1 MPTKTTQEL
10 IKDLAMRQALLGI
23 STEGTDVDR
32 RGQMNPLVAEA
43 IANQPAAP
51 TGVAPS
57 SEAGKADVTF
67 GGALGGVTVPL
78 APYDPSIVVDDG
90 TEGKK
95 REDTYGDYFYDLL
108 VSNDAYR
115 RANSE
120 AFERNEKANKA
131 RARIA
136 AVSDALSSLGNLV
149 GTVYGAPNQEQTYQS
164 PLVNERRKEDVER
177 ARKLAQAIQENEQG
191 IRLTKAKID
200 AQQAVYD
207 SQLEK
212 ERLKYLNNLGLI
224 AARGDE
230 TRKTEEAKHGYR
242 TEENEQKGEIQ
253 KDLTGM
259 RNESAERR
267 TAMSSGVSRANAA
280 ERNQISRDRLEAQKN
295 GEIGSNGGVG
305 GYTTQTTIQ
314 RDEFG
319 RETGRTT
326 TRTGSNG
333 QTVTRT
339 SPGGTH
345 GSQVSG
351 GSGGANGGSNTP
363 PSRRK
368 KDNSK
373 KPPSRR

>member
-1 MPTKTTQEL
+1 MPTKTTREL
-10 IKDLAMRQALLGI
+10 IDDLALRQALLGI
-23 STEGTDVDR
+23 ANEGTDLDK
-32 RGQMNPLVAEA
+32 GGMNSLVAEA
-43 IANQPAAP
+43 IANRPPAP

-57 SEAGKADVTF
+57 SDPSKANVTF
-67 GGALGGVTVPL
+67 GGALGGVTVPVSPVS
-78 APYDPSIVVDDG
+78 AVPAVEEEEKPE
-90 TEGKK
+90 T
-95 REDTYGDYFYDLL
+95 DYFYDLL
-108 VSNDAYR
+108 LANDEYR

-120 AFERNEKANKA
+120 AFERNEKASKA
-131 RARIA
+131 RRRIA
-136 AVSDALSSLGNLV
+136 AVSDAISSLGNLV

-164 PLVNERRKEDVER
+164 PLLNEKRKEDIER
-177 ARKLAQAIQENEQG
+177 ARKLAQAIQENDQG
-191 IRLTKAKID
+191 IRLTKAKLD

-259 RNESAERR
+259 RNESAEKR
-267 TAMSSGVSRANAA
+267 TAMSSGVSRANAVD
-280 ERNQISRDRLEAQKN
+280 RNQIARDRLDAQIN
-295 GEIGSNGGVG
+295 GQIGSSGGVG

-339 SPGGTH
+339 TGGTH
-345 GSQVSG
+345 GSQAAG
-351 GSGGANGGSNTP
+351 GNGGAGGGAGGGSNTP